1 MTEQKDYLIRL
12 GVEDTVIDHNTWG
25 QRTLENNVV
34 GEWDVNIPDTDF
46 SGVLG
51 DIERV
56 LMEHC
61 LFEFN
66 DEATRNKIRNKIR
79 FVMESQPMRQVSM
92 TCDETNNSPESVD
105 RNELHCSVSLR
116 PSQIIGNIDYNM
128 VLS

>member
-56 LMEHC
+56 LMEHY

-79 FVMESQPMRQVSM
+79 FIMESQPMRLVSM
-92 TCDETNNSPESVD
+92 TCDETNNYTVRLVLDP
-105 RNELHCSVSLR
+105 LR
-116 PSQIIGNIDYNM
+116 
-128 VLS
+128 